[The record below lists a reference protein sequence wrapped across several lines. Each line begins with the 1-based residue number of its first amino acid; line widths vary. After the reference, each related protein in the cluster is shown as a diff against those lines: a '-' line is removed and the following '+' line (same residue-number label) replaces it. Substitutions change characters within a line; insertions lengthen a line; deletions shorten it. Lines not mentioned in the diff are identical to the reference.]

1 MCVCV
6 CVLYLTFLNFLIFKE
21 ASSFSFSV
29 NGCHAGKM
37 NLQEPLEHEMHE
49 KASDDVFSAAKF
61 IVFSI
66 SDAAASK
73 HPKLNGRHP
82 AR

>member
-1 MCVCV
+1 M
-6 CVLYLTFLNFLIFKE
+6 YLNRFFIFKCIISYFFFKE
-21 ASSFSFSV
+21 ASSFSFPV
-29 NGCHAGKM
+29 NGCHADKM
-37 NLQEPLEHEMHE
+37 NLQEPLEHERHE
-49 KASDDVFSAAKF
+49 KASDDVFCAAKF

-82 AR
+82 VC